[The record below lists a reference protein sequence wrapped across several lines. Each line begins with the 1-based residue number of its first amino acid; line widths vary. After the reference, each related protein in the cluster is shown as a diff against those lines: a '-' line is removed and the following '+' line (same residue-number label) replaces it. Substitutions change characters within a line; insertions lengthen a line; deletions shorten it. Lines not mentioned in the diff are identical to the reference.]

1 MTPSTIDMLRACLL
15 TAVTAATAIEAA
27 ALLAI
32 GPFRV
37 PEDVLTWMT
46 FRAATEVAIACVL
59 LVTRGVARPRLFRF
73 CPDACGSSSPVQ
85 SQGFRV
91 GQVLAVASS
100 KPMFAGS
107 VESTGEQ

>member
-37 PEDVLTWMT
+37 SEDVLRSMT
-46 FRAATEVAIACVL
+46 FRAATEVAIACMP
-59 LVTRGVARPRLFRF
+59 LVTRRLARPRLLRF